1 MPEPEAS
8 TSGES
13 ALWVDPAEI
22 PAAAD
27 IGKLGQA
34 LAAGPRGEL
43 DELMANVAAY
53 AGLRQGELFALTAG
67 QIATGARVITVDRK
81 LVEVAGHLYVEAP
94 KCRKFRATI
103 YPVRTPDGYP
113 LAGKLAARIEAGPR
127 RAAGRHQPARADL
140 PQPEVPAL
148 AVLQLRPPRPG
159 PRLPGRRVARRARRR
174 RLDLAQPAA
183 RVLHHRPVHLETRRH
198 RRVPHG
204 RPRQL
209 PHHPRHVRRHH
220 RRRPRPRPPSH
231 PITRYR
237 AGHVAHPATKE
248 RHSHVPRKGKGKMSH
263 PDPRHPAEA
272 NGAYPYELPVHDS
285 AITGTGTGMPGTDTR
300 QYEEWHHAD
309 PPPRGAG
316 GWDAMQEFGPP
327 PDWADEGVF
336 IAGDDD
342 RQPEW
347 DTGPASP
354 TPPYG
359 TPRHHPARRLP
370 ARLIATT
377 AVVLLCITAITF
389 VMFPRNHTIRISPAD
404 NPAATASQPTP
415 GVQGGSTPSA
425 AAEPAALTKAAAER
439 ILASYWQVNN
449 TANESRSDTL
459 LKTVEAGSSYSM
471 DAGTYQMDRVTDPA
485 NRQYTA
491 FTAENATYY
500 IPRQPAGV
508 YPRWFVVRVTY
519 ANLAAPQ
526 HATGAGYVLFT
537 QAAKNAPWKN
547 VLEPYMLPGT
557 GPGPFIETDA
567 HGYAIA
573 ASASDEA
580 GLSVTSAQV
589 QEATAESLD
598 GSSTTVKNPGN
609 LADLRDEAYFC
620 GKLPAGSTDTDKH
633 SASGRVFALKTVGGG
648 VLAFYALTAQ
658 LTLAPPPGQTFQ
670 VSIPG
675 FYSSSQTLTSAT
687 IGYAEQFATYIP
699 PDQASPQILADA
711 SGITGQG

>member
-1 MPEPEAS
+1 
-8 TSGES
+8 
-13 ALWVDPAEI
+13 
-22 PAAAD
+22 
-27 IGKLGQA
+27 
-34 LAAGPRGEL
+34 
-43 DELMANVAAY
+43 
-53 AGLRQGELFALTAG
+53 
-67 QIATGARVITVDRK
+67 
-81 LVEVAGHLYVEAP
+81 
-94 KCRKFRATI
+94 
-103 YPVRTPDGYP
+103 
-113 LAGKLAARIEAGPR
+113 
-127 RAAGRHQPARADL
+127 
-140 PQPEVPAL
+140 
-148 AVLQLRPPRPG
+148 
-159 PRLPGRRVARRARRR
+159 
-174 RLDLAQPAA
+174 
-183 RVLHHRPVHLETRRH
+183 
-198 RRVPHG
+198 
-204 RPRQL
+204 
-209 PHHPRHVRRHH
+209 
-220 RRRPRPRPPSH
+220 
-231 PITRYR
+231 
-237 AGHVAHPATKE
+237 
-248 RHSHVPRKGKGKMSH
+248 MSH
-263 PDPRHPAEA
+263 PDPRHLAEA

-285 AITGTGTGMPGTDTR
+285 AITGAGTGMPGTDTR
-300 QYEEWHHAD
+300 QHEEWHHAD

-316 GWDAMQEFGPP
+316 GWDATQESGPP
-327 PDWADEGVF
+327 PGWTDEGVF

-342 RQPEW
+342 GQHER

-354 TPPYG
+354 APPYG
-359 TPRHHPARRLP
+359 TPRHHPARRLR

-377 AVVLLCITAITF
+377 ALVILCITAITF

-415 GVQGGSTPSA
+415 GVRSGGTTPA

-491 FTAENATYY
+491 FTAQNATYY

-508 YPRWFVVRVTY
+508 YPRWFAARVTY
-519 ANLAAPQ
+519 ASLAAPQ

-580 GLSVTSAQV
+580 GLSVTSAQI

-598 GSSTTVKNPGN
+598 GSSATVKNPGN
-609 LADLRDEAYFC
+609 LADLRDEAYFS

-633 SASGRVFALKTVGGG
+633 SASGRVFALKTAGGG

-711 SGITGQG
+711 SGITGRE